1 MKDLSAMSER
11 ELLRAS
17 SEPIAE
23 LRRRGVIKTGNNP
36 IGDYTE
42 WLVCNRLKL
51 EVQGNSTAGY
61 DAIDHEGNR
70 YQIKGRRSDGPSVQ
84 FSTIRN
90 LNQRGFDFLI
100 AVAFHEEDYS
110 VRFAVKI
117 PYEEVPNF
125 ARWQKY
131 VNGHILILTD
141 KRVGQALDK
150 GEVEDIR
157 HPLA

>member
-1 MKDLSAMSER
+1 MEALSDMSER

-17 SEPIAE
+17 DEPIAE
-23 LRRRGVIKTGNNP
+23 LRRRRVIKTGNNP

-90 LNQRGFDFLI
+90 STNAGLNF
-100 AVAFHEEDYS
+100 
-110 VRFAVKI
+110 
-117 PYEEVPNF
+117 
-125 ARWQKY
+125 
-131 VNGHILILTD
+131 
-141 KRVGQALDK
+141 
-150 GEVEDIR
+150 
-157 HPLA
+157 

>member
-23 LRRRGVIKTGNNP
+23 LRRRGVVKTGNS

-42 WLVCNRLKL
+42 WLVCNGLKL
-51 EVQGNSTAGY
+51 QAQGNSKAGY
-61 DAIDHEGNR
+61 DAIDHQGNR
-70 YQIKGRRSDGPSVQ
+70 YQIKGRRSDGSSVQ

-125 ARWQKY
+125 ARWQEY
-131 VNGHILILTD
+131 VNGYNLTLTD
-141 KRVGQALDK
+141 KRVGQALNQ
-150 GEVEDIR
+150 GEVKDIR
-157 HPLA
+157 HRLA